1 MNSRTF
7 NYLWLG
13 QILANVGDIFLI
25 IGLISLVYKQ
35 TSSPFFVALTSLII
49 IFSRIISNALSPLLN
64 QFSLKKILLHAQTGK
79 TILIGLFSISFF
91 YLVEPTVHLVYVF
104 AIVLSLLDSFILPAK
119 NAYVPFLIKREEL
132 MAPNGYLSMT
142 DQTLLIVSWA
152 IGGVLYGL
160 LSAKVFFLLLLVLYV
175 ISTFIKFKVPFIPT
189 NSVVEKQ
196 VWFTQLGEGWREIKK
211 NKNLKVIFTLNVFQ
225 TVSSVVWLA
234 ATLFL
239 FVEKQ
244 LQLGSQWWGYINSSF
259 FIGLMSGSL
268 LLFKNQ
274 RFFIKYTEKWLIITM
289 VLSVLIIFIFGW
301 TSFGIMAL
309 LLSFLFGAVEQIK
322 TIMLQTMLQY
332 NTPPEKIGK
341 VYAVHGLFTTILFG
355 ISVAI
360 AGWLMEKTSVSA
372 LFLFVALVSMV
383 LLLPLRFMNSK
394 TAYPSLVR

>member
-289 VLSVLIIFIFGW
+289 ALSVLIIFIFGW

-355 ISVAI
+355 ITIAI

>member
-25 IGLISLVYKQ
+25 IGLISLVYQQ

-64 QFSLKKILLHAQTGK
+64 RFSLKKVLLHVQTGK

-91 YLVEPTVHLVYVF
+91 YLVEPTVYLVYVF

-119 NAYVPFLIKREEL
+119 NAYVPFLTKREEL

-152 IGGVLYGL
+152 IGGALYEL

-234 ATLFL
+234 AILFL

-274 RFFIKYTEKWLIITM
+274 CFFIKYTEKWLIITT

-341 VYAVHGLFTTILFG
+341 VYAVHGLFTTTLFG
-355 ISVAI
+355 ISVAS
-360 AGWLMEKTSVSA
+360 AGWLMEKTSVPV
-372 LFLFVALVSMV
+372 LFLFAALVSMV

-394 TAYPSLVR
+394 TAYPSLSR

>member
-234 ATLFL
+234 AILFL

-259 FIGLMSGSL
+259 FIGIMNGSL

-274 RFFIKYTEKWLIITM
+274 RFFIKYTEKWLIITT

-301 TSFGIMAL
+301 TTFGVMAL

-355 ISVAI
+355 ITIAI

-372 LFLFVALVSMV
+372 LFLFAALVSMV

>member
-289 VLSVLIIFIFGW
+289 ALSVLIIFIFGW

>member
-289 VLSVLIIFIFGW
+289 ALSVLIIFIFGW

-372 LFLFVALVSMV
+372 LFLFAALVSMV

>member
-274 RFFIKYTEKWLIITM
+274 RFFIKYTEKWLIITT

-301 TSFGIMAL
+301 TTFGVMAL

-355 ISVAI
+355 ITIAI

-372 LFLFVALVSMV
+372 LFLFAALVSMV